1 MPLRR
6 RILQIEGF
14 KTCDVSADDV
24 LAGGKLDVYSQL
36 HGKDLFKIEL
46 TQNGFRL
53 CARGHLGLIPVND
66 KIAIEVTPRVPL
78 KNLEQMMLYNEQ
90 STPIVLD
97 LMEVSY
103 RDNPLRSVSVT
114 DLFASQLVELC
125 SRIRDEGLFRE
136 YRPYSGTTASPRG
149 RIRPRETALA
159 RARTNNPA
167 VAAWTAFDRTRD
179 NAPNQVI
186 RLALQMLR
194 DQYTGMRE
202 RTGARAIASRLTQA
216 DMVFQHVAL
225 PNRSVLQEP
234 LVKLT
239 KLIPEARRSTRIA
252 TELAKTIVQGRG
264 IEIRSRDG
272 AQELPTFLISMSYLF
287 EDFVRGVLR
296 AEFHARGQFSVL
308 DGNHGGDM
316 GARRAFFSSVHGAA
330 GDADRDATP
339 DIVISDAAGTSLI
352 VGDVKYKPYGNGPKR
367 EDVDQV
373 LAYSVVYGCKDAL
386 LIYPASKPSAANFL
400 EYGTV
405 RDVKVHV
412 LVLDLDASNLLQE
425 TRAKAAL
432 VHGFAAQKFP
442 QALAA

>member
-1 MPLRR
+1 M
-6 RILQIEGF
+6 
-14 KTCDVSADDV
+14 
-24 LAGGKLDVYSQL
+24 DVYSQL
-36 HGKDLFKIEL
+36 HRKDLFKIEL
-46 TQNGFRL
+46 TQNGFRIF
-53 CARGHLGLIPVND
+53 ARGHLGLIPIND

-97 LMEVSY
+97 LLEVSY

-114 DLFASQLVELC
+114 DLFASQLAELC

-136 YRPYSGTTASPRG
+136 YRAYSAMTASPRG
-149 RIRPRETALA
+149 RIKPRETAIA

-179 NAPNQVI
+179 TAPNQII

-202 RTGARAIASRLTQA
+202 RTGARAIASRLAQA
-216 DMVFQHVAL
+216 DMVFQHVTL

-234 LVKLT
+234 LVKQT
-239 KLIPEARRSTRIA
+239 KLIPEARRTTRVA
-252 TELAKTIVQGRG
+252 TELAKTILQGRG

-272 AQELPTFLISMSYLF
+272 TQELPTFLISMTYLF

-308 DGNHGGDM
+308 DGNHGGEM

-339 DIVISDAAGTSLI
+339 DIVISDKAGASLI
-352 VGDVKYKPYGNGPKR
+352 VGDVKYKHYGNGPKR

-386 LIYPASKPSAANFL
+386 LIYPASKPSAAKFL
-400 EYGTV
+400 EYGIV

-412 LVLDLDASNLLQE
+412 LVLDLDASNLMQE

-432 VHGFAAQKFP
+432 VHGFAAQKFSR
-442 QALAA
+442 ALAA

>member
-1 MPLRR
+1 MSLRR
-6 RILQIEGF
+6 KILQIAEF

-24 LAGGKLDVYSQL
+24 LAGGKLDVYPQL
-36 HGKDLFKIEL
+36 HEKDLFKIEV
-46 TQNGFRL
+46 TQKGFRV
-53 CARGHLGLIPVND
+53 CARGYLGLIPIND
-66 KIAIEVTPRVPL
+66 RIAIEVTPRVPL

-103 RDNPLRSVSVT
+103 RDDPLRSVSVT

-125 SRIRDEGLFRE
+125 SRIRDEGIFRE
-136 YRPYSGTTASPRG
+136 YRPYAGTTSSPRG
-149 RIRPRETALA
+149 RIKPRETAIA

-167 VAAWTAFDRTRD
+167 VASWTAFDRTRD

-194 DQYTGMRE
+194 DQYVGMRD
-202 RTGARAIASRLTQA
+202 RAGARAIASRLARA

-225 PNRSVLQEP
+225 PGRSVLQEP
-234 LVKLT
+234 LVRLT
-239 KLIPEARRSTRIA
+239 KLIPEARRSTRVA

-272 AQELPTFLISMSYLF
+272 TQELPTFLISMSYLF

-308 DGNHGGDM
+308 DGNHGGEM
-316 GARRAFFSSVHGAA
+316 GARRAFFSTIHSAA

-339 DIVISDAAGTSLI
+339 DIVISDMANTSLM
-352 VGDVKYKPYGNGPKR
+352 VGDLKYKPYGGSPKR

-386 LIYPASKPSAANFL
+386 LIYPASKPSAAAFL

-405 RDVKVHV
+405 RDVAIHV
-412 LVLDLDASNLLQE
+412 LVLDLDSGNIMRE

-432 VHGFAAQKFP
+432 VHGFAVQKFL
-442 QALAA
+442 QALAG